1 MGAFS
6 NIVILLSLIATA
18 IILYYFIRDYTKY
31 KTSLNTKLSKSQ
43 SIIDSEKADRVGNLK
58 YVVDQVNT
66 INQEVASVAQDKITK
81 QNKLAQQ
88 LDASQGNIIAGLN
101 SAVSFTDANN
111 TTIPLVNLPGAD
123 HPNMHLLKH
132 VTATMG
138 LTTNDLNVDGTL
150 KMCSSKD
157 PNKCISLA
165 DKDGNTYLTDIGASP
180 GSVIL
185 DARNGTN
192 INNSVNLN
200 GNIFLNSTNGTPSG
214 IINTESG
221 PNTIVLQ
228 TGMVGVGDFTSMAP
242 NATLHV
248 NSTNT
253 DENLF
258 ELTTKDGQQL
268 LNVAPNGSLAIY
280 LNGDKVGIIQPVID
294 EHGTGIKII
303 ATNVVIDGNL
313 VVDGDIQANLINTA
327 SYGPSTNGDQP
338 LMLQCAAPPP
348 PSARTYAQ
356 QPPDT
361 LFNTPTTLSSSVEN
375 PPSSYYS
382 PAPSSLQQP
391 NYYYSPAPSPVQEP
405 NNYYSSAP
413 SSPQQPNNYYS
424 PSPSSPQQSN
434 NYYSPP
440 PSSPQQPNNSYPP
453 APLLQLPPR
462 PITQPV
468 SYTNKPRTKDDEIR
482 NQTIQQNTGLSNG
495 MATIGELNNNV
506 AQIINA
512 FGEKGRAEKYNDK
525 LPQRECRQSTR
536 KLSGYVDPDKTITE
550 MSQLITHNRPIY

>member
-31 KTSLNTKLSKSQ
+31 KTELNTKLSKSQ

-101 SAVSFTDANN
+101 SAISFTDANN

-313 VVDGDIQANLINTA
+313 VVDGNIQANLINTA
-327 SYGPSTNGDQP
+327 TYGPSTNGDQS

-348 PSARTYAQ
+348 PSTRTYIQ

-361 LFNTPTTLSSSVEN
+361 LFNTPIRSPSSSVEN

-382 PAPSSLQQP
+382 PAPSPGQQP
-391 NYYYSPAPSPVQEP
+391 NYYYSPAPSPG
-405 NNYYSSAP
+405 
-413 SSPQQPNNYYS
+413 QQPNNYYS
-424 PSPSSPQQSN
+424 PAPSLGQQTN
-434 NYYSPP
+434 NSYPP
-440 PSSPQQPNNSYPP
+440 TLSSSQQPNNSYPP
-453 APLLQLPPR
+453 TLSSSQQPNNSYPPVPLLPPR

-468 SYTNKPRTKDDEIR
+468 SSYTSMPRTKDDEIR
-482 NQTIQQNTGLSNG
+482 KQSTQQNTGLSNG

-512 FGEKGRAEKYNDK
+512 FGEKGRAERYNDK

-550 MSQLITHNRPIY
+550 MSQLITQNRPIY